1 MSQKGIEQ
9 LIGKALAD
17 KKFMEE
23 VLKDPEA
30 KIRQEGLDVSP
41 EEIAQI
47 KKIDSTKARQF
58 AESFAQEFLN
68 RKQGI
73 GIPFL

>member
-17 KKFMEE
+17 KNFMVA
-23 VLKDPEA
+23 VLKDPEGEI
-30 KIRQEGLDVSP
+30 KKSGLDISQ

-47 KKIDSTKARQF
+47 KQIDKAKAKKF
-58 AESFAQEFLN
+58 AESFAEEFDF
-68 RKQGI
+68 RKQKMPI
-73 GIPFL
+73 V